1 LRKGLE
7 QIQDEYVLFF
17 LDDMLIREPVNKDLI
32 NNAFQVLQKNDK
44 IAVVNFEH
52 NYREALPFS
61 DY

>member
-1 LRKGLE
+1 
-7 QIQDEYVLFF
+7 
-17 LDDMLIREPVNKDLI
+17 MLIREPVNKDLI

-52 NYREALPFS
+52 NYREALLFS